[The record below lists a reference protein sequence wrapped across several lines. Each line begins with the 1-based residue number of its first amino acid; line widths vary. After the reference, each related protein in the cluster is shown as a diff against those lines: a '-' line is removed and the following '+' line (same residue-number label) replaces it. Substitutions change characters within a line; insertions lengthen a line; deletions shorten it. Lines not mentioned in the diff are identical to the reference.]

1 MVIKF
6 SKKTIKETL
15 ARPPCIS
22 TAFQK
27 IKGRAAAAV
36 ISLKNGWYPAPHRR
50 NHTSGFHPWHFC
62 RIKTTSNRSARPRW
76 TQPHGWSPFL
86 NTSTMQSQM
95 KSIISFHPSVQFSA
109 ESYEHGPLS
118 AQRTVEPD
126 PFRFYSITKENKRRS
141 RARRVLHRLISK
153 ERNRSKTGHE
163 GAASPQPSQYLR
175 TADLPFRTG
184 GISPPGSHPWHFCLH
199 QLKFS
204 SAELNLKKNS
214 HHIWHLVYKINPIPR
229 KVKSCFTKKT
239 RKFMGTR
246 IFPFDMHGR
255 QKYFFNAFF
264 ASLCPAS
271 AAFWYQCLARASLSA
286 TPSPE

>member
-1 MVIKF
+1 
-6 SKKTIKETL
+6 
-15 ARPPCIS
+15 
-22 TAFQK
+22 
-27 IKGRAAAAV
+27 
-36 ISLKNGWYPAPHRR
+36 
-50 NHTSGFHPWHFC
+50 
-62 RIKTTSNRSARPRW
+62 
-76 TQPHGWSPFL
+76 
-86 NTSTMQSQM
+86 M
-95 KSIISFHPSVQFSA
+95 KSIISFHPFVQFSA
-109 ESYEHGPLS
+109 EPYERGSLS

-199 QLKFS
+199 QLEFS
-204 SAELNLKKNS
+204 SAELNLKKTLAP
-214 HHIWHLVYKINPIPR
+214 HLARDTYNKPDST
-229 KVKSCFTKKT
+229 KSQVLFYKKT